1 MTGWAKKRFWK
12 EATIC
17 DQEGGFGVQ
26 LDGRLVKTP
35 AKRTLLAPTEACAV
49 AIAQEWQD
57 QPEEIDPS
65 LMPLTRAVN
74 AAIDKVATQFDEV
87 ADLTAAYG
95 ETDLLCY
102 RATSP
107 AELIARQAEGWD
119 PVLDWAA
126 TQFGARLKPT
136 AGIIHIA
143 QDAAALDALRG
154 EVLAKSHYEL
164 TALHEM
170 VALTGSLILGLAA
183 FHDFAPVTTIWDLS
197 RIDEAWQEEQWGPDE
212 EAQKITQRKLADFIQ
227 AKSFQNLIQRT
238 G

>member
-17 DQEGGFGVQ
+17 DQEGGFVVQ

-107 AELIARQAEGWD
+107 EGLIARQTLAWD
-119 PVLDWAA
+119 LVAWLRDAVTDMLDRTRDKSLGIGTRPGGIPAIGTRRSQLHLWNRRQ
-126 TQFGARLKPT
+126 TV
-136 AGIIHIA
+136 AGF
-143 QDAAALDALRG
+143 DAANHCARAITHRA
-154 EVLAKSHYEL
+154 VK
-164 TALHEM
+164 
-170 VALTGSLILGLAA
+170 LGFLQ
-183 FHDFAPVTTIWDLS
+183 VCC
-197 RIDEAWQEEQWGPDE
+197 
-212 EAQKITQRKLADFIQ
+212 K
-227 AKSFQNLIQRT
+227 
-238 G
+238 

>member
-17 DQEGGFGVQ
+17 DQEGGFVVQ

-154 EVLAKSHYEL
+154 EVLAKS
-164 TALHEM
+164 
-170 VALTGSLILGLAA
+170 
-183 FHDFAPVTTIWDLS
+183 
-197 RIDEAWQEEQWGPDE
+197 
-212 EAQKITQRKLADFIQ
+212 
-227 AKSFQNLIQRT
+227 
-238 G
+238 